1 MKRSQGAILLARTEL
16 SQVEISERL
25 RTERVKVGRT
35 GVQKWLLG
43 QSKPKTKARK
53 ALLKLFGIP
62 IDSWDQDPPTLP
74 STPAAD
80 VEDLN
85 TYDIAEIYKRDIL
98 DEARRLREDSNATP
112 AERAKLRD
120 QSAATLLKLAQ
131 LQDERGTKLLFHP
144 AWRKIQNTLVN
155 AIRPFGTDALKAVE
169 DAFVLVHEEI
179 GKL

>member
-16 SQVEISERL
+16 SQVEISTRL
-25 RTERVKVGRT
+25 RAERVKVGRT

-53 ALLKLFGIP
+53 ALLKCFGIP
-62 IDSWDQDPPTLP
+62 IASWDQDPPTLP
-74 STPAAD
+74 STPTESD
-80 VEDLN
+80 DLN
-85 TYDIAEIYKRDIL
+85 TYDIAELYKRDIL
-98 DEARRLREDSNATP
+98 EEARRLREDSNATP
-112 AERAKLRD
+112 VERAKLRD

-155 AIRPFGTDALKAVE
+155 AIRPFGADALKAVE
-169 DAFVLVHEEI
+169 EAFVLVHEEI